1 MIRRIAA
8 LGAAVALTLGVPV
21 AAVAD
26 EYPAPEADLE
36 CSTQQTPVVTDF
48 TCTVFGEEGD
58 DAQIQTEFDGADA
71 TIAGAQVSEVKT
83 IVDGKATWTVH
94 APDVTGP
101 ITIVGYTAEV
111 AIDTTATV
119 MVIDAGV
126 DSGAEDGTGSEASN
140 NLPATGASN
149 SAPLIVG
156 SVVLVAAGTFVV
168 IIAVRRR
175 RREQEA

>member
-8 LGAAVALTLGVPV
+8 LGAAVALTFGVPV
-21 AAVAD
+21 AALAD

-48 TCTVFGEEGD
+48 TCTVFGEEGA
-58 DAQIQTEFDGADA
+58 DAQIQTEFDGDDA

-83 IVDGKATWTVH
+83 IVDGKATWTVN
-94 APDVTGP
+94 APEVTGP
-101 ITIVGYTAEV
+101 ITIEGFVAEV
-111 AIDTTATV
+111 PIDTTATV

-126 DSGAEDGTGSEASN
+126 DSNTGEDSEAAASN

-149 SAPLIVG
+149 STPLVVG
-156 SVVLVAAGTFVV
+156 AIVLVAAGTFVV
-168 IIAVRRR
+168 IFAVRRR
-175 RREQEA
+175 RPHED